1 MPTHGDAARRE
12 PRPEAPHLGG
22 SARAVDAVAVAEH
35 QRQGAR
41 RTRPAARAKGA
52 AMSAYELAVTLRSR
66 ILNDE
71 PDCVAVAVALM
82 EAVLAAGD
90 DLAVHRSLIRKLRT
104 AMAQPGPW
112 LLDLDEDERKEA
124 LERELSEA
132 RAALK
137 KAESERDVYREV
149 NASIALSNESDLAN
163 RLVVAMREL
172 TEARA
177 ALAKVTAERD
187 EARKTF
193 AGAFGVRCPRCQRC
207 GAPLVRG
214 PVGGGH
220 FDWLECK
227 CELASSDKE
236 KT

>member
-1 MPTHGDAARRE
+1 
-12 PRPEAPHLGG
+12 
-22 SARAVDAVAVAEH
+22 
-35 QRQGAR
+35 
-41 RTRPAARAKGA
+41 
-52 AMSAYELAVTLRSR
+52 MSAYELAVTLRSR

-187 EARKTF
+187 EAPIASAVLPATGCPTTVAAMATAF
-193 AGAFGVRCPRCQRC
+193 AIASTASLFASFTSIPRPSSACTVRRRRPRPSKR
-207 GAPLVRG
+207 VRRG
-214 PVGGGH
+214 
-220 FDWLECK
+220 
-227 CELASSDKE
+227 
-236 KT
+236 